1 MRACQAGRMP
11 TSAPPPGPA
20 GPAELTGPDP
30 VSSMTRLVKGA
41 KGRLTGSVTRHLQ
54 GAGFGFLRVAHTQV
68 FENLDADGT
77 RLTVLAD
84 RAGMTH
90 QAMGEL
96 VAELVAAGQLE
107 KVDDPSDRRAKLI
120 RPTAAGRTLL
130 AQGRQHLSQ
139 LRARWEDSLDG
150 ITVDQVLA
158 ALDVLA
164 GLCAEDQEPAP

>member
-1 MRACQAGRMP
+1 MS

-20 GPAELTGPDP
+20 GPAEPTGADP
-30 VSSMTRLVKGA
+30 VSSMTRRVKGA

-54 GAGFGFLRVAHTQV
+54 AAGFSFLRVAHTQV

-107 KVDDPSDRRAKLI
+107 KVEDPSDRRGE
-120 RPTAAGRTLL
+120 RGAA
-130 AQGRQHLSQ
+130 
-139 LRARWEDSLDG
+139 
-150 ITVDQVLA
+150 
-158 ALDVLA
+158 
-164 GLCAEDQEPAP
+164 PAPPRRPP